1 MFKVSY
7 IYDLVDNISPQLKKI
22 QVNLEATRSKT
33 VAIVQSMGNSFDNL
47 GKKIENVGLKVRN
60 AGLNFAPFSLA
71 LGMLAKKSFTKAS
84 EFEMLQ
90 IQLNTLTGSAEIG
103 ARAFKEVVD
112 YANKTMFGVED
123 VTRSL
128 NMLMSTGGMGFDEA
142 MKSVKILGDIASVSG
157 GQMSGMAL
165 AFSQT
170 SATTRLLGQDFNQ
183 FVNNSVPLMKLLKDA
198 TGKSSAEIM
207 KMKEAGELT
216 FDVVA
221 KAMEKATKAG
231 GLYENGA
238 IRMGQTLTGV
248 FMQLQDAI
256 SFGLANIGQDMAK
269 SINLKELV
277 DELVKIITILRNKFN
292 ELSPATKKVI
302 TYAILFGAIL
312 GPIIIVIGQLAI
324 GLAGI
329 LFLFGGFAK
338 ILVFILSPL
347 KLIGVTLL
355 ILANSF
361 AFLVSPIGL
370 VIMVIGSLSY
380 LVIRFG
386 EDIKKLGDNFIIVFD
401 FVLDKLRK
409 VKDLFNELRSN
420 ASIIFDFIGLD
431 KLSKMI
437 SPELNQQTQINKPQ
451 QLTAG
456 GQLDVNIKGLPQ
468 GSNAGFTPRPN
479 NFLPVGINSVFAGS

>member
-128 NMLMSTGGMGFDEA
+128 NMLMSTGGMSFDEA

-157 GQMSGMAL
+157 GQMIGMAL

-183 FVNNSVPLMKLLKDA
+183 FVNNSVPLMKILKDA

-207 KMKEAGELT
+207 KMKENGELS

-248 FMQLQDAI
+248 FMQLQDVV
-256 SFGLANIGQDMAK
+256 SFGLADIGQDMAK

-302 TYAILFGAIL
+302 TYAILFGSIL

-324 GLAGI
+324 GLAGVI
-329 LFLFGGFAK
+329 FLFGA
-338 ILVFILSPL
+338 II
-347 KLIGVTLL
+347 
-355 ILANSF
+355 
-361 AFLVSPIGL
+361 SPIGL
-370 VIMVIGSLSY
+370 IITAISSLSAVIVY
-380 LVIRFG
+380 LWD
-386 EDIKKLGDNFIIVFD
+386 DIKKLGDNFIIVFD

-437 SPELNQQTQINKPQ
+437 SPQLNQQTEINKPQ

-468 GSNAGFTPRPN
+468 GSNAGFVPRPN
-479 NFLPVGINSVFAGS
+479 NFLPVGINSVFAES